1 MKPKPLPLMI
11 LAAALLLSACG
22 LTGSEF
28 DRQRAAWDE
37 QAVAHYRFTVTVQCF
52 CPFANV
58 PVTYEVLDGQVV
70 NTSVGPEVDLGGA
83 TLEQV
88 TSMTGDFDTVEKLF
102 VYVGRALNEADKV
115 EVIYDETFGFPAQ
128 VSVDWI
134 EMAVDD
140 EFAFSVTG
148 FEALP

>member
-1 MKPKPLPLMI
+1 MKQKTLPVFLLI
-11 LAAALLLSACG
+11 VALLLAACG
-22 LTGSEF
+22 TGGSEF
-28 DRQRAAWDE
+28 DRQRAAWDG
-37 QAVAHYRFTVTVQCF
+37 QAVTHYRFTVAVLCF

-70 NTSVGPEVDLGGA
+70 NASVGPEVDLGGG

-88 TSMTGDFDTVEKLF
+88 TSMTAEFDTVEKLF
-102 VYVGRALNEADKV
+102 AYVERALNEADKV
-115 EVIYDETFGFPAQ
+115 EVTYDASYGFPSQ

-134 EMAVDD
+134 ELAVDD
-140 EFAFSVTG
+140 ELAFTITG